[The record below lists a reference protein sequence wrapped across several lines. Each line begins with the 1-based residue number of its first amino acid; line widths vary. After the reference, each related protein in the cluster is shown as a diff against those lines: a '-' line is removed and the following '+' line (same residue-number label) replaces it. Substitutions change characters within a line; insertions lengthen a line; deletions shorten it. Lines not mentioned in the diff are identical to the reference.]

1 MKFKEILNEE
11 DLLEMTNFSK
21 AKHKQLPANMFIS
34 YKVSSH
40 CPRIKIQNNYGNAI
54 QSENMFSMTIPD
66 KKIKGDVGELKASD
80 IDYFKR
86 FIDKNKKAL
95 MDYWEH
101 GINMDI
107 TDVIESLVFDV

>member
-11 DLLEMTNFSK
+11 DLLEMANFSK

-40 CPRIKIQNNYGNAI
+40 GPRIKIQNNYGNAI
-54 QSENMFSMTIPD
+54 QSENMFIMTIPD
-66 KKIKGDVGELKASD
+66 KKIKGDVGELKTSD